1 MWTSNRETMDQQG
14 SVGVGNKIR
23 KEFCTFLD
31 SKWLLQYSHSFE
43 IVIYLDIHPFFRN
56 ILQAKVKKMLFSYVT
71 CTVVEAERKMPKESY
86 SCFYSFFSLK
96 CRPFRLFY
104 NYIISLLQGVQ
115 IEIFFQL
122 EYHEQFESS
131 WIIEI
136 TCSAV
141 PTCTTPVLIVKFQ
154 HLCFSA

>member
-31 SKWLLQYSHSFE
+31 SKWLLQYSHRLKLLSTLIFTLFFE
-43 IVIYLDIHPFFRN
+43 TFCKQKLKNVIFLCYMHCGRSRKKNAKGVLLL
-56 ILQAKVKKMLFSYVT
+56 ILL
-71 CTVVEAERKMPKESY
+71 
-86 SCFYSFFSLK
+86 FFSLK

-154 HLCFSA
+154 HICFSA